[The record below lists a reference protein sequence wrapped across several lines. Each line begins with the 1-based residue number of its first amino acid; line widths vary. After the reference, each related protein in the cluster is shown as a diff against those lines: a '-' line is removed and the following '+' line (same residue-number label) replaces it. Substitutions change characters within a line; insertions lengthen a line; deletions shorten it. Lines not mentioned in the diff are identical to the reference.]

1 MLELLLQTPSPLVQ
15 PTPVQAPSL
24 VFLTNALQIIATAV
38 GVGIAAYT
46 LVNTYAGA
54 ILKQIKE
61 VKSLTDRNNNSI
73 QNRSE
78 EIKIKTDG
86 LYTFIDRVQ
95 KHQSQA
101 IGETNQKISG
111 VEEEL
116 KRNTELTGSNSE
128 RIAKLERMI
137 NSQTIELKESFGE
150 ESRKEKD

>member
-1 MLELLLQTPSPLVQ
+1 MIELLLQTPSPLVQ

-24 VFLTNALQIIATAV
+24 IFLTNALQIIATAV

-101 IGETNQKISG
+101 IGETNKKISG

-116 KRNTELTGSNSE
+116 RKNTGLTESNSE
-128 RIAKLERMI
+128 RIARLERMI
-137 NSQTIELKESFGE
+137 DSQTIELKESFGE
-150 ESRKEKD
+150 DRKEKE